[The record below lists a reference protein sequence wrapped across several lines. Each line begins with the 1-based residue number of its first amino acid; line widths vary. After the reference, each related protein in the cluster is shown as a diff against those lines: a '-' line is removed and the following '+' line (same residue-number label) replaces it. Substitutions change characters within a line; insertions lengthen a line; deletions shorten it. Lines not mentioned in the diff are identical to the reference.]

1 MTTLR
6 PRRLLL
12 AFAAAPLVLGLAA
25 CKEEATP
32 GAAPRGEAI
41 AKIAPPAG
49 QNWGDTYSV
58 TPEGGYLMGNPQ
70 APIKLVEFA
79 ALSCSHCADFSE
91 KSAAEM
97 HDNFVASGRVSLE
110 VRFFML
116 NALDVPATL
125 LATCGSPEAALP
137 LAKQFWA
144 WQGQMFDNLKANG
157 AAMEAAGQLP
167 VNQRFAAIAKAGGM
181 DGFFASRGVAVDQ
194 ANACLANTA
203 KATQL
208 VEATNKASKDYGVT
222 GTPTF
227 LLNGTK
233 LELPGGT
240 DPWVTVRTALEQ
252 AGAR

>member
-1 MTTLR
+1 MPATKIKFA
-6 PRRLLL
+6 L
-12 AFAAAPLVLGLAA
+12 AASLALILAA
-25 CKEEATP
+25 CGGNKEE
-32 GAAPRGEAI
+32 GAAAAAALSGEPI

-49 QNWGDTYSV
+49 QNWADTYSV
-58 TPEGGYLMGNPQ
+58 TPEGGYLQGNPN

-91 KSAAEM
+91 KSAAELR
-97 HDNFVASGRVSLE
+97 DNFIGSGRVSLE

-125 LATCGSPEAALP
+125 LATCSAPEATLP
-137 LAKQFWA
+137 LAKAFWA
-144 WQGQMFDNLKANG
+144 WQKDMFTNLQAN
-157 AAMEAAGQLP
+157 EAALQAASQLP
-167 VNQRFAAIAKAGGM
+167 PEQRFGAIAKAGGM
-181 DGFFASRGVAVDQ
+181 DAFFASRGVAADQ
-194 ANACLANTA
+194 ASACLANTA

-208 VEATNKASKDYGVT
+208 VEATNKASQEFGIT

-233 LELPGGT
+233 LDVNTWEA
-240 DPWVTVRTALEQ
+240 VKVALER